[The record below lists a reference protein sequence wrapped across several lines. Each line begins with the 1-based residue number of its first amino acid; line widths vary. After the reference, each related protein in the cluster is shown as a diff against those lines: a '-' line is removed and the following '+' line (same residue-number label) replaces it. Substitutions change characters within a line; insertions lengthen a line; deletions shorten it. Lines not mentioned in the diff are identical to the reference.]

1 MLMESVCNDSPMFD
15 FVEQAAGREV
25 RVPLGL
31 EVPSPTL
38 HTGSGIGARKSDA
51 DLLAQYAA

>member
-31 EVPSPTL
+31 EPASPTL
-38 HTGSGIGARKSDA
+38 SIGGEKGVRPSDA
-51 DLLAQYAA
+51 ELLAQFAA